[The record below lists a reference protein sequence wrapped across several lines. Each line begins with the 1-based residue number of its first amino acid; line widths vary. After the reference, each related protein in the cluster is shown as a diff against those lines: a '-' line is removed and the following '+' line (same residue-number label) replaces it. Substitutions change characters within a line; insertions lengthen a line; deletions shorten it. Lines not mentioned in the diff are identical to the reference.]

1 MKFFLSLLTAFALL
15 TVAHAQGTA
24 QKAQEQPKA
33 DHSSDYEFFSLAFFP
48 GVSTSP
54 DHVNVYGVRLGA
66 PVSFGDHSFV
76 AGTEL
81 AVLAGM
87 TSEIYGLQAAGLF
100 VTANKV
106 EGIQFSIVNDA
117 KKVYGLQLGLIN
129 LSEDA
134 AFQIGLVNY
143 IKNSKVPFLPILN
156 VCF

>member
-1 MKFFLSLLTAFALL
+1 MKFFLSILAAFALL
-15 TVAHAQGTA
+15 TVAHAQTA
-24 QKAQEQPKA
+24 QKAPAQA
-33 DHSSDYEFFSLAFFP
+33 DPQASSDYEFFSLAFFP
-48 GVSTSP
+48 RVSTSP

-100 VTANKV
+100 VTADKV
-106 EGIQFSIVNDA
+106 EGIQFSIVNNA

-143 IKNSKVPFLPILN
+143 IKNSTIPFLPILN